1 MWGAYKP
8 VEQLRLD
15 VLADRRSFAISLI
28 GFAQYL
34 LLLPLSLIAILKL
47 WKKRREILL
56 ITSAWIP
63 IVTFTAAL
71 TFGNTRYRT
80 AAETSLVI
88 LAAFSI
94 DLLIR
99 KFTER
104 SKTT

>member
-8 VEQLRLD
+8 IEQLRLD
-15 VLADRRSFAISLI
+15 VLADRRSFTISLI

-34 LLLPLSLIAILKL
+34 LLLPLSLMAISKL
-47 WKKRREILL
+47 WKKRRETLF

-71 TFGNTRYRT
+71 AFGNTRYRT
-80 AAETSLVI
+80 AGEASLVI

-94 DLLIR
+94 DIFMN
-99 KFTER
+99 KFAKKPR
-104 SKTT
+104 AI